1 MSGVFCTLLEFF
13 PVWKYHRYPSII
25 SAVVSFLVYRY
36 CFSIL
41 HLHVNHCTPPK
52 SLHRRDSKVVIA
64 SMQPYFFLHFQHISN
79 FIYKLTF
86 SMGRGK
92 EWIDRDIKTARLFSG
107 LLEGMLLFTSCSF
120 FFPQLSFATSH
131 TSGFVYRSHSL
142 SEVLVQQFCQA
153 CSPLN
158 WGTSWIK

>member
-120 FFPQLSFATSH
+120 FFPSCLLLPPTPVDLCTGVIVFQKFWFSNFARPVVH
-131 TSGFVYRSHSL
+131 
-142 SEVLVQQFCQA
+142 
-153 CSPLN
+153 
-158 WGTSWIK
+158 